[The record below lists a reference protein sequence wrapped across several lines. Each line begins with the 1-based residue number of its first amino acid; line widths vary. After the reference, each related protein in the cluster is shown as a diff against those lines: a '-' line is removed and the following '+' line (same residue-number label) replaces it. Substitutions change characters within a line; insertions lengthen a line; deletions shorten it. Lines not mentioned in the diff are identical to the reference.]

1 MSARRNRRRPNAQ
14 AVAEIMIALRSYIG
28 RSDATTEFE
37 RSLAER
43 LKDGGIGADEVEPV
57 IERWDAMPVEVRTR
71 RYGPLAAKEHLSG
84 VEPFDIASQ
93 SRRRPRQARVEA
105 TNPIITPRGRVSAGD
120 FDRGVIG
127 PLRDVQGE
135 GAEATPLVEYLVT
148 FEGIHCIDETGPDWL
163 ASDEPFVVTS
173 AIYIDA
179 AGRNKE
185 ETLRHPFA
193 GNGQGYYGNVD
204 SGSTRVGPRAAVWL
218 GTNRSVRL
226 GVSFMTTFVE
236 HTFGD
241 EEEVKAT
248 IATCVRIAQYVVA
261 VKYPAIGVI
270 AELEE
275 VREIV
280 VDLVFALL
288 ELVGLAD
295 TIINEPTVVV
305 FTFAE
310 LDEMSRT
317 EPTPYLTARGAYTNL
332 RYHFTM
338 SDDEA
343 DYIAAFQVHRTPPL
357 PPTGPVLL

>member
-1 MSARRNRRRPNAQ
+1 MARH
-14 AVAEIMIALRSYIG
+14 
-28 RSDATTEFE
+28 
-37 RSLAER
+37 
-43 LKDGGIGADEVEPV
+43 EP
-57 IERWDAMPVEVRTR
+57 
-71 RYGPLAAKEHLSG
+71 
-84 VEPFDIASQ
+84 Q
-93 SRRRPRQARVEA
+93 
-105 TNPIITPRGRVSAGD
+105 
-120 FDRGVIG
+120 
-127 PLRDVQGE
+127 
-135 GAEATPLVEYLVT
+135 
-148 FEGIHCIDETGPDWL
+148 CETGC
-163 ASDEPFVVTS
+163 FV
-173 AIYIDA
+173 
-179 AGRNKE
+179 
-185 ETLRHPFA
+185 L
-193 GNGQGYYGNVD
+193 
-204 SGSTRVGPRAAVWL
+204 
-218 GTNRSVRL
+218 
-226 GVSFMTTFVE
+226 TTFVE

-317 EPTPYLTARGAYTNL
+317 EPTPYLTARGAHTNL

-338 SDDEA
+338 SDDET
-343 DYIAAFQVHRTPPL
+343 DHIAAFQVHRTPPL

>member
-1 MSARRNRRRPNAQ
+1 
-14 AVAEIMIALRSYIG
+14 MIALRSYVG
-28 RSDATTEFE
+28 RSDPTTEFE
-37 RSLAER
+37 RRLAEA
-43 LKDGGIGADEVEPV
+43 LKDAGIGFDEVGPIV
-57 IERWDAMPVEVRTR
+57 ERWDAVPAEVRAR
-71 RYGPLAAKEHLSG
+71 RYGPLAAKEHLGG
-84 VEPFDIASQ
+84 VEPFDVAAQ
-93 SRRRPRQARVEA
+93 SRRRSRQVRVEA
-105 TNPIITPRGRVSAGD
+105 TNPIVTPRGRVSAGE
-120 FDRGVIG
+120 FDRGAG
-127 PLRDVQGE
+127 GASRDVQGE
-135 GAEATPLVEYLVT
+135 GAEEVPLIEYLVT
-148 FEGIHCIDETGPDWL
+148 YEGIHCIDETGPDWL
-163 ASDEPFVVTS
+163 ASDEPYVVTS

-185 ETLRHPFA
+185 ETVRHPFA

-218 GTNRSVRL
+218 GTTHSVRV

-248 IATCVRIAQYVVA
+248 IAKCVRIAQYVVA
-261 VKYPAIGVI
+261 TKYPTIGVV

-305 FTFAE
+305 FTFGE

-317 EPTPYLTARGAYTNL
+317 EPTPFLTQSGAYTNL
-332 RYHFTM
+332 RYHFIM
-338 SDDEA
+338 SDDEK
-343 DYIAAFQVHRTPPL
+343 DYVAAYQIHRTPPL
-357 PPTGPVLL
+357 PPLGPVLL